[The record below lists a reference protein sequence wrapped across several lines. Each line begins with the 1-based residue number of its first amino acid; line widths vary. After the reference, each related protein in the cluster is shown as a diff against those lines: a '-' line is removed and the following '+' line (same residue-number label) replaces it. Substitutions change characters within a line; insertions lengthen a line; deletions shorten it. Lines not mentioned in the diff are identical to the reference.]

1 MSTASHG
8 RRENGQSPRQARPRP
23 EEHDPRD
30 LGVKMNGSNPA
41 TIVFQQH
48 RLSATEISMNKTV
61 LAIIMCS
68 MFALPASAAAISGG
82 KITSVDAGGTSFNY
96 SKKKKNWRFRI
107 TDKTVIR
114 VGQKTGNLSDL
125 KTGQPAKVEF
135 QRQSGSLAALI
146 IIGIG
151 F

>member
-1 MSTASHG
+1 MSTAAAGDVRTANRSG
-8 RRENGQSPRQARPRP
+8 KPDLDRESMIGAI
-23 EEHDPRD
+23 
-30 LGVKMNGSNPA
+30 LALKMNGSNPA
-41 TIVFQQH
+41 TIVFQQ
-48 RLSATEISMNKTV
+48 RRFSMNKTA

-68 MFALPASAAAISGG
+68 IFALPASAATILGG

-96 SKKKKNWRFRI
+96 AKKKKNWRFRI

-125 KTGQPAKVEF
+125 KTGQSVKVEF
-135 QRQSGSLAALI
+135 QRQGNAFAAL